1 MQQTP
6 RPDFSP
12 DTAFDTR
19 SQALRAMHR
28 LVTDQPA
35 EMGWFSA
42 DYDAWPLQQLHFI
55 ELLQH
60 WALRA
65 PARSDALRLLACDWS
80 RVQSRAARF
89 VALRRDFSHRIECR
103 QISERRVGQLR
114 EMLYTPHAVVYAHTA
129 TWMRGEMVRDPTRL
143 RALKLQFDQAWQ
155 ESAPA
160 FPANTL
166 GL

>member
-6 RPDFSP
+6 RQNFPPDI
-12 DTAFDTR
+12 AFDTR
-19 SQALRAMHR
+19 SQALRVMHR
-28 LVTDQPA
+28 LVAEQPA
-35 EMGWFSA
+35 EMAWFSA
-42 DYDAWPLQQLHFI
+42 DYDAWPLQRLQFI

-65 PARSDALRLLACDWS
+65 PARADALRLLACDWS

-89 VALRRDFSHRIECR
+89 VALRRDFSHRLECR
-103 QISERRVGQLR
+103 QVSERQAQGLR
-114 EMLYTPHAVVYAHTA
+114 EMLWTPHAALYAHTA